1 MNVKLST
8 LFSILVTIFSANN
21 SQTTVN
27 GQEFTRPGC
36 TKLMPTSLELLIAAN
51 GQALVGGAYAG
62 NVRLAAIMICQKAR
76 RLPYR
81 I

>member
-8 LFSILVTIFSANN
+8 LFSILVTIFNANN

-27 GQEFTRPGC
+27 GQLLTRAGC

-62 NVRLAAIMICQKAR
+62 NVRLAAIMMCQAAR

-81 I
+81 M